1 MVTFKIV
8 CVDLIILGHRVTTS
22 KCRKETEVM
31 SWLLEEI
38 LSDDNIALAIK
49 QVKANKGS
57 PGVDKMTVNEVE
69 DYFKENGEV
78 IKSKIRCRK
87 YKPLP
92 VKRVEIPKGDGTK
105 RPLGI
110 PTVKDRVLQQAIT
123 QVISP
128 MCEEVFSEFS
138 YGFRPYRRCENAV
151 IKALEYFNDGY
162 DWLVDLDLSK
172 FFDNVNQDILMILV
186 HKIIK
191 DGDTE
196 SLIRKFLQSGVN
208 IGGTISLTDKGT
220 PQGGNLS
227 PLLAN
232 IYLNEFDKELEN
244 RGLRFVRYADDVLIC
259 VKSEVAANRV
269 MASVTR
275 WLKEKLK
282 VEVNVTKT
290 KVARPNDI
298 KYLGFG
304 FYKRDD
310 NIWRPKPHI
319 KSIKKFKK
327 KLHDE
332 SIRSVSASIAY
343 KISRLNPIIRG
354 WINYFKICDMK
365 SWVESLDGYLRTR
378 LRMCIW
384 KQWKLPRN
392 RVKQLRK
399 CGLPK
404 WQAKAYGNTRKSYA
418 RVAHSGFLIHALP
431 KATFD
436 KANLVSLLDYYQLQ
450 HNF

>member
-1 MVTFKIV
+1 MITFKIV
-8 CVDLIILGHRVTTS
+8 CVGLSILGQELSMANVE
-22 KCRKETEVM
+22 RKTKVM
-31 SWLLEEI
+31 SKLLEEI
-38 LSDDNIALAIK
+38 LSSDNIALAIK
-49 QVKANKGS
+49 QVKANKGK
-57 PGVDKMTVNEVE
+57 PGVDKMTVEEVE
-69 DYFKENGEV
+69 GYFKENGE
-78 IKSKIRCRK
+78 IIFSKIRVRK

-110 PTVKDRVLQQAIT
+110 PSVKDRVLQQAIV

-128 MCEEVFSEFS
+128 MCEEVFSNYS
-138 YGFRPYRRCENAV
+138 YGFRPKRRCENA
-151 IKALEYFNDGY
+151 IAKALEYFNDGY
-162 DWLVDLDLSK
+162 DWVVDLDLSK

-186 HKIIK
+186 YNIIK

-208 IGGTISLTDKGT
+208 IGGIISQTKIGT

-232 IYLNEFDKELEN
+232 IYLNQLDKELEK
-244 RGLRFVRYADDVLIC
+244 RELRFTRYADDVLIC

-275 WLKEKLK
+275 WLKEKLR
-282 VEVNVTKT
+282 VEVNATKT
-290 KVARPNDI
+290 KVARPNEI

-304 FYKRDD
+304 FYKDK
-310 NIWRPKPHI
+310 NTCIWKPKPHI
-319 KSIKKFKK
+319 KSIKEFKK

-332 SIRSVSASIAY
+332 TIRSVSTSIKY

-354 WINYFKICDMK
+354 WINYFRIGSMK
-365 SWVESLDGYLRTR
+365 GAMKELDGYLRFR

-384 KQWKLPRN
+384 KQWKYPKT
-392 RVKQLRK
+392 RVKRLRQ
-399 CGLPK
+399 CGLPELLNVK
-404 WQAKAYGNTRKSYA
+404 LFKGPLVKLIGDIFNCYDSIINLF
-418 RVAHSGFLIHALP
+418 SGQCQTIW
-431 KATFD
+431 
-436 KANLVSLLDYYQLQ
+436 
-450 HNF
+450 

>member
-1 MVTFKIV
+1 MYLRI
-8 CVDLIILGHRVTTS
+8 RVIQA
-22 KCRKETEVM
+22 KGRKEDESCM
-31 SWLLEEI
+31 SKLLEEI
-38 LSDDNIALAIK
+38 LSKDNIKLAIK
-49 QVKANKGS
+49 QVKKNKGK
-57 PGVDKMTVNEVE
+57 PGVDKMTIDELD
-69 DYFKENGEV
+69 DYFEEHGEE
-78 IKSKIRCRK
+78 IFNKIRIRK

-92 VKRVEIPKGDGTK
+92 VRRVEIPKPDGSK

-110 PTVKDRVLQQAIT
+110 PSVKDRVLQQAIV

-128 MCEEVFSEFS
+128 MCEEVFSNSS
-138 YGFRPYRRCENAV
+138 YGFRPKRRCENAV

-172 FFDNVNQDILMILV
+172 FFDNVDQNILMILV
-186 HKIIK
+186 HDIIK

-208 IGGTISLTDKGT
+208 IGGTVIDTDKGT

-232 IYLNEFDKELEN
+232 IYLNQFDKELEK
-244 RGLRFVRYADDVLIC
+244 RGLRFTRYADDVLVC

-269 MASVTR
+269 MTSVTR
-275 WLKEKLK
+275 WLKEKLR
-282 VEVNVTKT
+282 VEVNATKT

-304 FYKRDD
+304 FYRNKETGK
-310 NIWRPKPHI
+310 WCPKPHI
-319 KSIKKFKK
+319 KSIEKFKK
-327 KLHDE
+327 NLHDE
-332 SIRSVSASIAY
+332 TIRSISTSIAY

-354 WINYFKICDMK
+354 WINYYRICDMK
-365 SWVESLDGYLRTR
+365 KIMNNLDGYLRTR

-384 KQWKLPRN
+384 KQWKTSHN
-392 RVKQLRK
+392 RIKQLRK
-399 CGLPK
+399 CGFQE
-404 WQAKAYGNTRKSYA
+404 WAAKAYGNCRKGIMRCA
-418 RVAHSGFLIHALP
+418 KTFLLRALP
-431 KATFD
+431 VNTFNKAG
-436 KANLVSLLDYYQLQ
+436 LISLLDYYQLQ

>member
-1 MVTFKIV
+1 ME
-8 CVDLIILGHRVTTS
+8 R
-22 KCRKETEVM
+22 
-31 SWLLEEI
+31 I
-38 LSDDNIALAIK
+38 LSKDNIESAIR

-57 PGVDKMTVNEVE
+57 PGIDGMKVSEAE
-69 DYFKENGEV
+69 DYFKENGED
-78 IKSKIRCRK
+78 IYNRIRLRK

-92 VKRVEIPKGDGTK
+92 VKRVEIPKPDGSK

-110 PTVKDRVLQQAIT
+110 PSVKDRVLQQAIV

-128 MCEEVFSEFS
+128 MCEEVFSESS
-138 YGFRPYRRCENAV
+138 YGFRVNRRCENAV

-162 DWLVDLDLSK
+162 DWIVDLDLSK
-172 FFDNVNQDILMILV
+172 FFDNVDQNILMILV
-186 HKIIK
+186 HNIIK

-208 IGGTISLTDKGT
+208 IGGTVYDTDKGT

-232 IYLNEFDKELEN
+232 IYLNEFDKELEK
-244 RGLRFVRYADDVLIC
+244 RELRFTRYADDVLIC

-275 WLKEKLK
+275 WLKEKLR
-282 VEVNVTKT
+282 VEVNATKT
-290 KVARPNDI
+290 KVARPTDI

-304 FYKRDD
+304 FYRKDGQYH
-310 NIWRPKPHI
+310 PKPHI
-319 KSIKKFKK
+319 KSVERLKRRI
-327 KLHDE
+327 HDE
-332 SIRSVSASIAY
+332 TIRSNPTSIAY

-354 WINYFKICDMK
+354 WINYFRICDMK
-365 SWVESLDGYLRTR
+365 GWMERLDGYLRVR

-384 KQWKLPRN
+384 KQWKTSKN
-392 RVKQLRK
+392 RVRQLRK
-399 CGLPK
+399 CGFPE
-404 WQAKAYGNTRKSYA
+404 WMAIAYGNSRKGYMRCASSFMA
-418 RVAHSGFLIHALP
+418 RAIP
-431 KATFD
+431 KATFN
-436 KANLVSLLDYYQLQ
+436 KAGLVSLLDYYQLQ

>member
-1 MVTFKIV
+1 
-8 CVDLIILGHRVTTS
+8 
-22 KCRKETEVM
+22 M
-31 SWLLEEI
+31 SELMERI
-38 LSDDNIALAIK
+38 LSKDNIESAIR

-57 PGVDKMTVNEVE
+57 PGIDGMKVSEAE
-69 DYFKENGEV
+69 DYFKENGED
-78 IKSKIRCRK
+78 IYNCIRLRK

-92 VKRVEIPKGDGTK
+92 VKRVEIPKPDGSK

-110 PTVKDRVLQQAIT
+110 PSVKDRVLQQAIV

-128 MCEEVFSEFS
+128 MCEEVFSESS
-138 YGFRPYRRCENAV
+138 YGFRVNRRCENAV

-162 DWLVDLDLSK
+162 DWIVDLDLSK
-172 FFDNVNQDILMILV
+172 FFDNVDQNILMILV
-186 HKIIK
+186 HNIIK

-208 IGGTISLTDKGT
+208 IGGTVYDTDKGT

-232 IYLNEFDKELEN
+232 IYLNEFDKELEK
-244 RGLRFVRYADDVLIC
+244 RELRFTRYADDVLIC

-275 WLKEKLK
+275 WLKEKLR
-282 VEVNVTKT
+282 VEVNATKT
-290 KVARPNDI
+290 KVARPTDI

-304 FYKRDD
+304 FYRKDGQYH
-310 NIWRPKPHI
+310 PKPHI
-319 KSIKKFKK
+319 KSVERLKRRI
-327 KLHDE
+327 HDE
-332 SIRSVSASIAY
+332 TIRSNPTSIAY

-354 WINYFKICDMK
+354 WINYFRICDMK
-365 SWVESLDGYLRTR
+365 GWMERLDGYLRVR

-384 KQWKLPRN
+384 KQWKTSKN
-392 RVKQLRK
+392 RVRQLRK
-399 CGLPK
+399 CGFPE
-404 WQAKAYGNTRKSYA
+404 WMAIAYGNSRKGYMRCASSFMA
-418 RVAHSGFLIHALP
+418 RAIP
-431 KATFD
+431 KATFN
-436 KANLVSLLDYYQLQ
+436 KAGLVSLLDYYQLQ

>member
-1 MVTFKIV
+1 M
-8 CVDLIILGHRVTTS
+8 S
-22 KCRKETEVM
+22 K
-31 SWLLEEI
+31 LLEEI
-38 LSDDNIALAIK
+38 LSKDNIDLAIK
-49 QVKANKGS
+49 RVKSNKGA
-57 PGVDKMTVNEVE
+57 PGVDSMTTNEVE
-69 DYFKENGEV
+69 NYFKDNGEE
-78 IKSKIRCRK
+78 IFDKIRIRK

-92 VKRVEIPKGDGTK
+92 VKRVEIPKPDGSK

-110 PTVKDRVLQQAIT
+110 PSVKDRVIQQAIV
-123 QVISP
+123 QVLSP
-128 MCEEVFSEFS
+128 MCEEVFSNSS
-138 YGFRPYRRCENAV
+138 YGFRPLRSAQQAV

-172 FFDNVNQDILMILV
+172 FFDNVDQNILMILV
-186 HKIIK
+186 HDIIK

-196 SLIRKFLQSGVN
+196 SIIRKFIQSGIN
-208 IGGTISLTDKGT
+208 IGGNIIDSNKGT

-232 IYLNEFDKELEN
+232 IYLNQFDKELEA
-244 RGLRFVRYADDVLIC
+244 RGLRFTRYADDVLIC

-269 MASVTR
+269 MASVTK
-275 WLKEKLK
+275 WLDKRLRVK
-282 VEVNVTKT
+282 VNATKT
-290 KVARPNDI
+290 KVAKPNDI

-304 FYKRDD
+304 FYQNEEGLYK
-310 NIWRPKPHI
+310 PKPHI
-319 KSIKKFKK
+319 KSIEKFKK

-332 SIRSVSASIAY
+332 TIRSKSTSIAY

-365 SWVESLDGYLRTR
+365 VVMRTLDGYLRTR

-384 KQWKLPRN
+384 KQWKLPKN

-399 CGLPK
+399 CGFED
-404 WQAKAYGNTRKSYA
+404 WMAKAYGNCRKGYMRCA
-418 RVAHSGFLIHALP
+418 RSFLLRAIP
-431 KATFD
+431 KSTFD
-436 KANLVSLLDYYQLQ
+436 NANLISLLDYYQLA